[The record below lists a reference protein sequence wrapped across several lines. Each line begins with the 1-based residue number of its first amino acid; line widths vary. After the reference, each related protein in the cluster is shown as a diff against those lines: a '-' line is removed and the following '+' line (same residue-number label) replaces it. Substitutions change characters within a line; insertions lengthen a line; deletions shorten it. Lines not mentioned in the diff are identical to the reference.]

1 MANDSCVYRTI
12 WGRRKV
18 GYPCAVIKP
27 GRCAIGGNG
36 DYELVYGPANTGQCN
51 EWLEDN
57 PERWALFRK
66 IKDFVLGRK

>member
-1 MANDSCVYRTI
+1 
-12 WGRRKV
+12 
-18 GYPCAVIKP
+18 
-27 GRCAIGGNG
+27 
-36 DYELVYGPANTGQCN
+36 VYGPANTGQCN